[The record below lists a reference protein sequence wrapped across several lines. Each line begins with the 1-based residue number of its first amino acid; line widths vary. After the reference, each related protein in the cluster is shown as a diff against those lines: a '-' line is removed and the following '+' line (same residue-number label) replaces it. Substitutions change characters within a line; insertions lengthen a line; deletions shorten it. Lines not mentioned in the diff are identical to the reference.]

1 MTEIREEIEHYVFTA
16 RKEIEQHIRAFEM
29 ESIFILQSTHRQ
41 PMAKVMQDDAKNGK
55 AFEQGRIVQCQGG
68 FLHDVGE
75 GWECWNCARNE
86 SRACPALIRSR

>member
-1 MTEIREEIEHYVFTA
+1 MTEIREEIEHYMFTA

-55 AFEQGRIVQCQGG
+55 TFE
-68 FLHDVGE
+68 
-75 GWECWNCARNE
+75 
-86 SRACPALIRSR
+86 